1 MKIVR
6 NIVSDEM
13 IECLDVKEDLASGR
27 RSRQETAHGV
37 SQVQD
42 DLQSGSL
49 SAADLTSKALEERL
63 YTAVS
68 GSLLPRRPQITSMP
82 HTGVI
87 TDLSCNIICCSI
99 C

>member
-68 GSLLPRRPQITSMP
+68 GSLLPPQITSMP